1 MSGCKPLLIFKTN
14 LKISKLP
21 MINDKINTIKKIIQQ
36 TIKET
41 LSQPLD
47 RLTITVLAVV
57 SVLIIMLLWN
67 GSHTA
72 PRVRDFTWQDKQIGA
87 DDISFILTFSR
98 PMNRASVE
106 ENLKIEPI
114 LPGKFSWS
122 GRRMSYRL
130 LSPAPYGMS
139 YQIKLEGAK
148 DRFSSEEKEPVTIQ
162 PFKSKFRSRDQAFV
176 YLGIQGEEKGRLI
189 LVNLSEQKPI
199 PVVLTPKDLMVM
211 DFKIYPEG
219 DRILFSAID
228 RSDRNT
234 NFLDQELYTVTTGIN
249 PDSPIDLQNPETETP
264 KKQPAGKIN
273 KILDSKEYQNLQ
285 FDLSAN
291 GKIIIVQRVNKRNPG
306 GDFGLWQITAGG
318 KPQPLKNQPGGEFLI
333 TPDSNSIAIAQG
345 QGIAILPLTPEA
357 EPLDYL
363 AKFGRVIAFTKD
375 NSTAAMVK
383 FNTDYTRSLFLVN
396 NQGVEKEILKT
407 TGSIISAQFDP
418 LNQNLYCLLTQLI
431 KGKNYQ
437 EQPFLAVIDLKSGK
451 LTPLVVLPNQR
462 DIQISLSPDGLA
474 ILFDQLI
481 TQPPLPTTPLEAP
494 RTSDGRIITSS
505 SLWLLPLTI
514 PTPEDTTKLQPEQ
527 LPPELAGFRPKW
539 LP

>member
-1 MSGCKPLLIFKTN
+1 MFN
-14 LKISKLP
+14 NKIT
-21 MINDKINTIKKIIQQ
+21 TIKQTIKQ
-36 TIKET
+36 TIKEI
-41 LSQPLD
+41 LAQPLD
-47 RLTITVLAVV
+47 RLMITVMAIITA
-57 SVLIIMLLWN
+57 LIIMLLWN

-72 PRVRDFTWQDKQIGA
+72 PRVRDFTWDNKQIGA

-98 PMNRASVE
+98 PMDRASVE

-130 LSPAPYGMS
+130 LSPAPFGMS

-162 PFKSKFRSRDQAFV
+162 PFKSKFRSRDRAFV
-176 YLGIQGEEKGRLI
+176 YLGIQGEEQGRLI
-189 LVNLSEQKPI
+189 LVNLSDAKPI
-199 PVVLTPKDLMVM
+199 PVILTPKDLMVM

-228 RSDRNT
+228 RSTRDT
-234 NFLDQELYTVTTGIN
+234 NLLDQELYTITTGIN
-249 PDSPIDLQNPETETP
+249 IEAPIDTQNPETEN
-264 KKQPAGKIN
+264 KKPQPQGRIT

-306 GDFGLWQITAGG
+306 GDFGLWQITEGG
-318 KPQPLKNQPGGEFLI
+318 KPQPLKNQPGGEFVI

-345 QGIAILPLTPEA
+345 QGIAILPLTPA
-357 EPLDYL
+357 AQPLDYL
-363 AKFGRVIAFTKD
+363 AKFGRAIAFSKD
-375 NSTAAMVK
+375 NTAAAMIK

-396 NQGVEKEILKT
+396 NQGVEKELLKT

-418 LNQNLYCLLTQLI
+418 LNQTLYCLLTQLV
-431 KGKNYQ
+431 KGKTYQ
-437 EQPFLAVIDLKSGK
+437 EQPFLAAIDLKNGN
-451 LTPLVVLPNQR
+451 LTPLLVLPNQR

-481 TQPPLPTTPLEAP
+481 SQPPLPTTPLEAP

-505 SLWLLPLTI
+505 SLWLLPITTL
-514 PTPEDTTKLQPEQ
+514 TPEDTTKLQPEQ